1 MHLTLEIYSFV
12 GNWNLQSENTGMAF
26 KLVTVCILSLGLDLG
41 WSQSNVG
48 YGTKFGTVVDGDS
61 KKVVGKQF
69 A

>member
-1 MHLTLEIYSFV
+1 
-12 GNWNLQSENTGMAF
+12 MAF
-26 KLVTVCILSLGLDLG
+26 KFVTVCILSFGLDLG